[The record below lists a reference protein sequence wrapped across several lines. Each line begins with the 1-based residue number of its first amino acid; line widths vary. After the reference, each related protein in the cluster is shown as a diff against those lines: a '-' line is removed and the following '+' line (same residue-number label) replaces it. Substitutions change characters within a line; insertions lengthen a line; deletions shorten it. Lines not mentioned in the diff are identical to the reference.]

1 MSAYISA
8 TFEKTLLPATSQ
20 VRVILRN
27 RDDGGV
33 PPSPSVSYFP
43 TNPDDLK
50 YNVVVK
56 FVSRTLGEEFQRIA
70 LLADLTDVALP
81 IRALDTLEDLSTNF
95 LPGPLPVNDVTQG
108 DLLTITLS
116 DVEPW
121 NSNVYSGNPFQFTV
135 QSVTS
140 TRITVTPP
148 FPAFANT
155 LSWAIP
161 ARGLSGIAGV
171 TIRNGNPAN
180 TLKYRDSRF
189 QRYYT
194 TALEAETSVTAMKA
208 DLTSLA
214 TATVGAT
221 LTTEVVTLSSS
232 I

>member
-50 YNVVVK
+50 YNIVGQ
-56 FVSRTLGEEFQRIA
+56 FLSRTQGESFIA
-70 LLADLTDVALP
+70 IATLADLTNVSRP
-81 IRALDTLEDLSTNF
+81 VRALDTLEDLATDF
-95 LPGPLPVNDVTQG
+95 VTAG
-108 DLLTITLS
+108 VDHNDLLTVTLS

-121 NSNVYSGNPFQFTV
+121 NSDVYSGNPFQFTV
-135 QSVTS
+135 QSVTT

-161 ARGLSGIAGV
+161 ARSLSGIAGV
-171 TIRNGNPAN
+171 TIRNGNPGN
-180 TLKYRDSRF
+180 TLFFRDSRF
-189 QRYYT
+189 QRYYS
-194 TALEAETSVTAMKA
+194 TALEAETSVIAMKA
-208 DLTSLA
+208 SLTSLA

-221 LTTEVVTLSSS
+221 LTTEVVTLSST